1 MKTMEQELYDKIQEK
16 QDEIDVL
23 RLENETLKKA
33 SVFSTRNMIRNDE
46 ISIEE
51 MEMLVDL
58 YPMYQVGSVYQ
69 IGDIFQYESVLYV
82 VIQAHTSQEDWL
94 PSELPAL
101 YLAKVPVGVIPDFVQ
116 PTGSHDAYN
125 IGDKV
130 LYDGVVYECLIDANV
145 WSPSDYPQGW
155 KEI

>member
-1 MKTMEQELYDKIQEK
+1 
-16 QDEIDVL
+16 
-23 RLENETLKKA
+23 
-33 SVFSTRNMIRNDE
+33 
-46 ISIEE
+46 
-51 MEMLVDL
+51 
-58 YPMYQVGSVYQ
+58 MYAVGIAYN

-82 VIQAHTSQEDWL
+82 VIQAHTSQADWI

-130 LYDGVVYECLIDANV
+130 LFGGKVYECLIDDNV

-155 KEI
+155 VAV